1 MGGVPPLLAAEG
13 EWTPPLAAGG
23 TERAL
28 GAAARAWGG
37 WKSTTRRR
45 TRGGPNW
52 LATVS
57 TRTKCRLIRACSRRR
72 RGGVGRVGGVYGGV
86 VALPA
91 AELQSWWRLVTL
103 VCA

>member
-37 WKSTTRRR
+37 VEEYDEEEDE
-45 TRGGPNW
+45 GG
-52 LATVS
+52 
-57 TRTKCRLIRACSRRR
+57 
-72 RGGVGRVGGVYGGV
+72 
-86 VALPA
+86 
-91 AELQSWWRLVTL
+91 AELARHREYQDEMPSDPSLL
-103 VCA
+103 